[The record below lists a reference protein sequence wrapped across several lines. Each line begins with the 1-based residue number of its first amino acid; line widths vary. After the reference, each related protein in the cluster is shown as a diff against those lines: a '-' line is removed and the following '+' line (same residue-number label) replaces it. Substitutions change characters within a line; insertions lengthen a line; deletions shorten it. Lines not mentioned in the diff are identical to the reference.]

1 MERLQEEVTT
11 LKDELKTK
19 NNISEEIIQ
28 TIGSWDNSTKVKQRL
43 TRLLKIEEKLR
54 NSETEI
60 TKVKNQLEYGGK
72 NFQIFPNN
80 SK

>member
-28 TIGSWDNSTKVKQRL
+28 TIGSWDNSTKFKQRL
-43 TRLLKIEEKLR
+43 TRSLKIEEKVSS
-54 NSETEI
+54 SETEI
-60 TKVKNQLEYGGK
+60 TKIKNQLEYGGK